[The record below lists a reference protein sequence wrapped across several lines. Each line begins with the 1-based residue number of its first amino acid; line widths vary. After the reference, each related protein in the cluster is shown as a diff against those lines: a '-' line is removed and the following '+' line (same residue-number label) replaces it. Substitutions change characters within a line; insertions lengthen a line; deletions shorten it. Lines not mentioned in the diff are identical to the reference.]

1 MWSSFICIIA
11 MLGCGSCID
20 FLSSGKVRNVDCYVQ
35 FPHFKTLA
43 KKSFL
48 WVRYA
53 IIVKKKS
60 DSQAGLLLGS
70 WGLSLYLSGC
80 PGTAYVR
87 DPALGVAPQGWGLQ
101 VVEA

>member
-35 FPHFKTLA
+35 SPHFKTLA

-53 IIVKKKS
+53 IIVKKKN
-60 DSQAGLLLGS
+60 QIRRPGS
-70 WGLSLYLSGC
+70 SW
-80 PGTAYVR
+80 VR
-87 DPALGVAPQGWGLQ
+87 GVSPFILVGVQ
-101 VVEA
+101 VPLMSVTQH